1 MTDAVTVARRPDG
14 NVVAAGGASP
24 LVNDVTLTVAT
35 ANGTG
40 SQSANLILLRAIS
53 NMGIPVAGK
62 NMFPSNIQGLPT
74 WFTVRAS
81 HEGWAGRR
89 RDPDVMVAMN
99 QESIIDDVASLIPG
113 ATLIVTKALAAQVK
127 RTDLEMFV
135 VPFDELV
142 TPIVKEP
149 KLRKMVVNMLYVG
162 VLAHLLSIDM
172 VEIERAVAKQFG
184 KKLSAAK
191 LNADAVRV
199 GNAWAREHLPKS
211 QKHVLA
217 PMDATRG
224 KIIIEGNQAAA
235 MGLMFGGITVLGWYP
250 ITPSSSLAETC
261 IEFLAKYRHDPET
274 GKATYATIQA
284 EDELASM
291 AIVVGAGW
299 AGARAATATSGPGI
313 SLMAELVGLSYFAE
327 IPAVIVDVQ
336 RMGPSTGLPTR
347 VSQGDILKAYQLS
360 HGDCR
365 HPLLLPGN
373 ARECFE
379 MAAESLDL
387 AARLQTV
394 VFLMLDLDL
403 GMNLWLSD
411 PFEMPQKP
419 IDRGKVLT
427 DEDLARVGE
436 FARYKDVDG
445 DGICYRTLP
454 GTKNPIGAYFTR
466 GTGHTERATYTEKP
480 GEWKANLDR
489 LAKKFETTRTLMPRP
504 VIERA
509 REGQNAEIGVIAFGS
524 SDPAVQEAR
533 QVLKRDSKLSCDYL
547 RLRALPIDV
556 EVREFIASHRVT
568 YVVEQNRDGQCTSI
582 LRSEMPEHASKVVP
596 LLYYSG
602 MPLDAQSV
610 FEDVLAAEKRGQEK
624 RS

>member
-1 MTDAVTVARRPDG
+1 
-14 NVVAAGGASP
+14 
-24 LVNDVTLTVAT
+24 VNDVTITVAT

-40 SQSANLILLRAIS
+40 SQSANLVLLRSIA
-53 NMGIPVAGK
+53 NMGIPAGGK

-74 WFTVRAS
+74 WFTVRAN
-81 HEGWAGRR
+81 HEGWASRR

-99 QESIIDDVASLIPG
+99 IESIIDDVASLLPG
-113 ATLIVTKALAAQVK
+113 STLIVNKTLASHVT
-127 RTDLEMFV
+127 RTDIETFV

-142 TPIVKEP
+142 VPLVKEP
-149 KLRKMVVNMLYVG
+149 KLRKMVINMLYVG
-162 VLAHLLSIDM
+162 VLAHLIAIDM
-172 VEIERAVAKQFG
+172 VEIERAIAKQFG
-184 KKLSAAK
+184 KKLTAAK
-191 LNADAVRV
+191 LNADAVHV
-199 GNAWAREHLPKS
+199 GYEWAREHLPTSK
-211 QKHVLA
+211 KHTLS
-217 PMDATRG
+217 PMEATRG
-224 KIIIEGNQAAA
+224 KIVIEGNQAAA
-235 MGLMFGGITVLGWYP
+235 LGLMFGGLTVLGWYP

-261 IEFLAKYRHDPET
+261 IEFMSKYRHDPET
-274 GKATYATIQA
+274 GKATYASIQA

-313 SLMAELVGLSYFAE
+313 SLMSELVGLAYFAE

-347 VSQGDILKAYQLS
+347 VSQGDILKAYNLS

-373 ARECFE
+373 VRECFE

-411 PFEMPQKP
+411 PFEPPQKP
-419 IDRGKVLT
+419 IDRGKVLS
-427 DEDLARVGE
+427 DEDLTRLGE

-454 GTKNPIGAYFTR
+454 GTKNPLGAYFTR

-489 LAKKFETTRTLMPRP
+489 LSKKFETTRTLLPRP

-509 REGQNAEIGVIAFGS
+509 QEGKHAEVGIIAFGS

-533 QVLKRDSKLSCDYL
+533 HLLGRDAKLKSDYL
-547 RLRALPIDV
+547 RLRALPVDV
-556 EVREFIASHRVT
+556 EVREFIAAHRVT
-568 YVVEQNRDGQCTSI
+568 YVIEQNRDAQCTTI
-582 LRSEMPEHASKVVP
+582 LRGEMPEHAPRIVP
-596 LLYYSG
+596 ILYYSG
-602 MPLDAQSV
+602 MPMDAQSV
-610 FEDVLAAEKRGQEK
+610 FDDVLVSEKRQQEK